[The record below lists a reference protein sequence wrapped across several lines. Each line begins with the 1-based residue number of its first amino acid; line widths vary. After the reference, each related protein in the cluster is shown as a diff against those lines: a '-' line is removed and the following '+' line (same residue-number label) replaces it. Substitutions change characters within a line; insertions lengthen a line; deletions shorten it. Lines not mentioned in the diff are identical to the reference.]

1 MNVNQK
7 IIVTGLLLVLPL
19 SVFSHHS
26 NSEFD
31 QTVDTEFEGTV
42 LQVLWRNPHI
52 LIDVATTDA
61 AGVET
66 VWHLEGSAVSAQ
78 HRQGVESGLIQ
89 EGQQVRIAGW
99 ASTRRDKHMLVNHVL
114 LPDSVELLVGNVR
127 ESRWSQSSHGSERF
141 MGLAASPDNPL
152 DVSLGEA
159 DRLFR
164 VWVRATG
171 SWYFK
176 GAEAYQLTEQ
186 AIAAKAVWNEFED
199 NPLLNCTPP
208 GMPALMG
215 NPYPMQ
221 FVQLDDTVE
230 LRFEEFDVVR
240 TIHLGEAVD
249 AAQAALTP
257 LGHSVGH
264 WEDNTLVVK
273 TNRINWPYFDRVGVP
288 QSDAVEVEERF
299 TAVAIDNQ
307 DRLIYELTVSDP
319 ATLIEPFTW
328 NGEFV
333 GKAGEVVERYG
344 CVLEESAAE
353 FSPDPKLN
361 G

>member
-7 IIVTGLLLVLPL
+7 LVIAGLLLVLPL

-26 NSEFD
+26 VAEFD
-31 QTVDTEFEGTV
+31 QTVDTEFEGKV
-42 LQVLWRNPHI
+42 VQVLWRNPHI

-61 AGVET
+61 SGVET

-78 HRQGVESGLIQ
+78 HRQGVEAGLIQ

-99 ASTRRDKHMLVNHVL
+99 ASTRRDNHMLVNHVL

-127 ESRWSQSSHGSERF
+127 EPRWSQTSLGNERF
-141 MGLAASPDNPL
+141 MGLAASPEQPL

-176 GAEAYQLTEQ
+176 GADAYQLTEQ
-186 AIAAKAVWNEFED
+186 ALVAKAAWNEFED

-208 GMPALMG
+208 GMPSVMG

-221 FVQLDDTVE
+221 FVQLDDTIE
-230 LRFEEFDVVR
+230 LRFEEFDAVR
-240 TIHLGEAVD
+240 TIHLDDVAS
-249 AAQAALTP
+249 AAQQP
-257 LGHSVGH
+257 LSHLGYSVGH
-264 WEDNTLVVK
+264 WEENTLVVK

-288 QSDAVEVEERF
+288 QSDAVEVVERF
-299 TAVAIDNQ
+299 TAIDIDNQ
-307 DRLIYELTVSDP
+307 DKLDYQLNISDP

-333 GKAGEVVERYG
+333 GKDGEVVERYG
-344 CVLEESAAE
+344 CTLDESVAE
-353 FSPDPKLN
+353 YSLDR
-361 G
+361 

>member
-7 IIVTGLLLVLPL
+7 LVIAGLLLVLPL

-26 NSEFD
+26 VTEFD
-31 QTVDTEFEGTV
+31 QTVDTEFEGKV
-42 LQVLWRNPHI
+42 VQVLWRNPHI
-52 LIDVATTDA
+52 LIDVSTTDES
-61 AGVET
+61 GVET

-78 HRQGVESGLIQ
+78 HRQGVEAGLIQ

-99 ASTRRDKHMLVNHVL
+99 PSTRRDNHMLVNHVL

-127 ESRWSQSSHGSERF
+127 EPRWSQTSLGNERF
-141 MGLAASPDNPL
+141 MGLAASPEQPL

-159 DRLFR
+159 ERLFR

-176 GAEAYQLTEQ
+176 GADAYQLTEQ
-186 AIAAKAVWNEFED
+186 ALVAKAAWNEFED

-208 GMPALMG
+208 GMPSVMG

-221 FVQLDDTVE
+221 FVQLEDTIE
-230 LRFEEFDVVR
+230 LRFEEFDALR
-240 TIHLGEAVD
+240 TIHLSD
-249 AAQAALTP
+249 DTNAAQQPLTH

-264 WEDNTLVVK
+264 WEENTLVVK

-288 QSDAVEVEERF
+288 QSDAVEVVERF
-299 TAVAIDNQ
+299 TAIDIDNQ
-307 DRLIYELTVSDP
+307 DKLIYQLTISDP

-344 CVLEESAAE
+344 CTLDESVAAY
-353 FSPDPKLN
+353 SSDR
-361 G
+361 

>member
-1 MNVNQK
+1 MNVRQ
-7 IIVTGLLLVLPL
+7 IRVTAGLFLFIPL

-31 QTVDTEFEGTV
+31 QSVDTEFEGKVT
-42 LQVLWRNPHI
+42 QVLWRNPHI
-52 LIDVATTDA
+52 LIDVATTDES
-61 AGVET
+61 GSET

-78 HRQGVESGLIQ
+78 HRQGVKAGLIQ
-89 EGQQVRIAGW
+89 EGQQIRVAGW

-127 ESRWSQSSHGSERF
+127 EPRWSETSHGGERF
-141 MGLAASPDNPL
+141 MGLATSPDEPL

-159 DRLFR
+159 ERIFR

-176 GAEAYQLTEQ
+176 GADAYQLTEE
-186 AIAAKAVWNEFED
+186 AIVAKANWNEFED

-221 FVQLDDTVE
+221 FVQLDDKLE

-240 TIHLGEAVD
+240 TIYLGQSGNAAQEPLSHLGYSIG
-249 AAQAALTP
+249 Q
-257 LGHSVGH
+257 

-273 TNRINWPYFDRVGVP
+273 TSRINWPYFDRVGVP
-288 QSDAVEVEERF
+288 QSNAVEVVERF
-299 TAVAIDNQ
+299 TAIEIDNQ
-307 DRLIYELTVSDP
+307 DKLIYELTISDP

-328 NGEFV
+328 DGEFV
-333 GKAGEVVERYG
+333 GKDGEVVEKYG
-344 CVLEESAAE
+344 CTLDESVAE
-353 FSPDPKLN
+353 YSLDR
-361 G
+361 